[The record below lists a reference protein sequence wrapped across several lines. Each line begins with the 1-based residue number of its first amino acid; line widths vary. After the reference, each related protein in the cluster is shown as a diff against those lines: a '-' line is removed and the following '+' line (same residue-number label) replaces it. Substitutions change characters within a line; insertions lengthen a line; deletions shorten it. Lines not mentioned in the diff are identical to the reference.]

1 MPPPSSDRR
10 VSPRFDATLEA
21 RLEFSVLM
29 VDAKARGS
37 GVQRM
42 MAFAGHT
49 LNLSETG
56 LAVFVRARNIDESYL
71 TGGEGAMRIELDLP
85 DGPLEIRATPVR
97 YERIVKGKT
106 ESGYFIGAQIVK
118 MSDRERERYIKY
130 LRDLHK
136 ASET

>member
-1 MPPPSSDRR
+1 MPPPFGERR
-10 VSPRFDATLEA
+10 RSPRLDATLEA

-29 VDAKARGS
+29 IDAKAKGS

-49 LNLSETG
+49 INLSETG
-56 LAVFVRARNIDESYL
+56 LAVVVHAKQIDESYL
-71 TGGEGAMRIELDLP
+71 TDCEGAMRIELELP

-97 YERIVKGKT
+97 CERIVEGKA

-118 MSDRERERYIKY
+118 MSERERERYIKY
-130 LRDLHK
+130 LSDLQK
-136 ASET
+136 EL

>member
-1 MPPPSSDRR
+1 MPPPSRERR
-10 VSPRFDATLEA
+10 GSPRFDCALEA

-29 VDAKARGS
+29 VDAKAKGS

-56 LAVFVRARNIDESYL
+56 LAVIVHARNIDENYL

-97 YERIVKGKT
+97 YERMVEGET

-118 MSDRERERYIKY
+118 MSERERERYIKY
-130 LRDLHK
+130 LRDLHQ
-136 ASET
+136 AGD